1 MVTVALRSSY
11 VVFCAM
17 VSDNCT
23 LPALPEAGETVH
35 QELLLEADQATVAE
49 KGAVTVP
56 PAAGNS
62 TEAFPSEPK
71 VTWLPEGREN
81 VMLAAGV
88 GGVGGGVG
96 VGVGVGVGFVSPHA
110 TARNSSSKKTEK
122 MRIKVFIVE

>member
-1 MVTVALRSSY
+1 MVTVAVRSSN
-11 VVFCAM
+11 VAFCET
-17 VSDNCT
+17 VIENCT
-23 LPALPEAGETVH
+23 LPEAPEAGETEH

-49 KGAVTVP
+49 KGAETVP

>member
-56 PAAGNS
+56 PAAGIS
-62 TEAFPSEPK
+62 TEAFPSVPSE
-71 VTWLPEGREN
+71 TGLGSR
-81 VMLAAGV
+81 
-88 GGVGGGVG
+88 
-96 VGVGVGVGFVSPHA
+96 
-110 TARNSSSKKTEK
+110 R
-122 MRIKVFIVE
+122 

>member
-35 QELLLEADQATVAE
+35 QELLLEAYQATVAE

-56 PAAGNS
+56 PAAGIS
-62 TEAFPSEPK
+62 TEAFPSVPSE
-71 VTWLPEGREN
+71 TGLPEGIEK

-96 VGVGVGVGFVSPHA
+96 VGVREAAWACWYSCSTSP
-110 TARNSSSKKTEK
+110 S
-122 MRIKVFIVE
+122 